1 MAQSNQEKILEAT
14 KDKQTEHDESVLN
27 PVYKNESD
35 LSRKEKRLLE
45 KEKLKGMGP
54 GKKLQYIWMY
64 YKPVM
69 FGILAAIVLVFV
81 LKDWYINAKT
91 KTVLSIA
98 AVNSQLSDT
107 DDIEKQVEELLGV
120 TEDKYSKVQIS
131 VNITTDATGGNLDY
145 YAQTAYMTQVQAGTL
160 DVMLMPEQL
169 YDSLNTEGIFL
180 NLEEL
185 LGDHVFGKFGTQ
197 SDQTHITI
205 KDSRLAEEFGLS
217 YDSIT
222 IAVPASAPE
231 QKNAAKWLESLISEE

>member
-1 MAQSNQEKILEAT
+1 MEQNNQEKILEAT
-14 KDKQTEHDESVLN
+14 KDKQTGHDESVLN

-69 FGILAAIVLVFV
+69 FGILAAIVLAFV
-81 LKDWYINAKT
+81 LRDWYINAKT

-107 DDIEKQVEELLGV
+107 DDIEKQVEEFLGV
-120 TEDKYSKVQIS
+120 TEDKYSKV
-131 VNITTDATGGNLDY
+131 LDY

-169 YDSLNTEGIFL
+169 YDSLNTDGIFL

-185 LGDHVFGKFGTQ
+185 LGDHAFGEFGTQ

-217 YDSIT
+217 YDTIT
-222 IAVPASAPE
+222 IVVPASAPD